1 MTPAPV
7 VVIDTAWLS
16 RAQANTVTDVFRDLP
31 GLDVNGVGVQQ
42 PRPIIRGQR
51 GQRILL
57 LQDGLRLNN
66 SRRQQD
72 FGEIPSLVSPA
83 EVERVEVVR
92 GPASVLYGT
101 DAIGGVVNIIT
112 KRPTEE
118 GWHGVVGYRHGAEE
132 GQNRGDATLTG
143 RFGKFDLLV
152 DGTLREAGDYR
163 APAGRFGSIRLENA
177 TVVHATGVKDRSIGV
192 RAGFEPA
199 AGQSLWARFE
209 EYHSENAGFGY
220 VDPSAYAPGQPKI
233 DITYPDQ
240 RYRRVTL
247 GYSGV
252 DLGSAVADRVD
263 LLAYGQSNERRLVF
277 DLFTGFG
284 PQGPPGAGVRVLNR
298 NWSNLGTV
306 GFRLEAKKLAVPG
319 VLLTYGVDMFRD
331 RSRNTDLD
339 STTVVGFGPPQLEV
353 NTEPQVP
360 AATYR
365 SVGAFLQGELE
376 LGRATV
382 IVGGRAQ
389 DLRAEAEPGAGLTS
403 TLASKTV
410 STAVG
415 SANVLF
421 ALSPELTL
429 VGTVGR
435 AFRAPNL
442 IEWFFEGATP
452 EGNGY
457 QVRSPDLRPEHS
469 LNVDVGVRYRRGRFS
484 GEAFVYRNAVSDG
497 IRIAPTGDTL
507 GGLPAY
513 RNVNVEELLFRGIEA
528 SARLSLVGGLSAQAG
543 ITKTDTQDQLDPSNP
558 IGDSFSSK
566 LTGSLLYRD
575 AGDRFWAEYAVRHN
589 GARKDVNLVR
599 NPLGDVL
606 PSFTVHALRGGIT
619 VLRRAGTTQ
628 RLGIAVE
635 NLTNTLYAEFTNAS
649 FFRPEPRRRVTFN
662 WEVAF

>member
-1 MTPAPV
+1 
-7 VVIDTAWLS
+7 
-16 RAQANTVTDVFRDLP
+16 
-31 GLDVNGVGVQQ
+31 
-42 PRPIIRGQR
+42 
-51 GQRILL
+51 
-57 LQDGLRLNN
+57 
-66 SRRQQD
+66 
-72 FGEIPSLVSPA
+72 
-83 EVERVEVVR
+83 
-92 GPASVLYGT
+92 
-101 DAIGGVVNIIT
+101 
-112 KRPTEE
+112 
-118 GWHGVVGYRHGAEE
+118 
-132 GQNRGDATLTG
+132 
-143 RFGKFDLLV
+143 
-152 DGTLREAGDYR
+152 
-163 APAGRFGSIRLENA
+163 
-177 TVVHATGVKDRSIGV
+177 VKDRSIGV
-192 RAGFEPA
+192 RAGFEPSV
-199 AGQSLWARFE
+199 GQSLWARFE

-220 VDPSAYAPGQPKI
+220 VDPSAYAPDQPKI
-233 DITYPDQ
+233 DITYPYQ
-240 RYRRVTL
+240 TYRRVTL
-247 GYSGV
+247 GYSAA
-252 DLGSAVADRVD
+252 DLGNALADRVD

-284 PQGPPGAGVRVLNR
+284 PQAPPGAGVRVLNR
-298 NWSNLGTV
+298 NWSDLGTL

-339 STTVVGFGPPQLEV
+339 STTVVGFGPPMVEV
-353 NTEPQVP
+353 NTDAQLP

-365 SVGAFLQGELE
+365 SVGTFLQGELE

-389 DLRAEAEPGAGLTS
+389 DLRAEAQPGAGLTS

-410 STAVG
+410 NTAVG
-415 SANVLF
+415 SANVLYS
-421 ALSPELTL
+421 LTPDLTL

-484 GEAFVYRNAVSDG
+484 GEAFVYRNVVSDG
-497 IRIAPTGDTL
+497 IRIAPTGDTV

-513 RNVNVEELLFRGIEA
+513 RNVNVEKLLFRGIEA
-528 SARLSLVGGLSAQAG
+528 SARLSLAGGLSAQAG
-543 ITKTDTQDQLDPSNP
+543 ITKTDTQDELDPSNP

-575 AGDRFWAEYAVRHN
+575 AADRFWAEYSVRHN
-589 GARKDVNLVR
+589 GERKDVSLVN
-599 NPLGDVL
+599 NPLGDLL
-606 PSFTVHALRGGIT
+606 PSFTTHALRGGIT

-649 FFRPEPRRRVTFN
+649 FFRPEPRRRVTVN
-662 WEVAF
+662 WEVSF